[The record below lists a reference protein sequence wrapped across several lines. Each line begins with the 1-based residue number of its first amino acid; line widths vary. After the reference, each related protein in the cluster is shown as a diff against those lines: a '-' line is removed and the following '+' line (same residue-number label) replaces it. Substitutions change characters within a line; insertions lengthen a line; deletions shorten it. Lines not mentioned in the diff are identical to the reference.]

1 MLNMALLKETLSY
14 DPEKGLFIRIKRT
27 SNCIK
32 ANEIACRLNSF
43 NNYRQVVF
51 MGKTYQAHRLA
62 WFYVYGVFP
71 SGQID
76 HINRNKSDN
85 RLVNLRD
92 CSISENK
99 QNSGLYKSNKSG
111 FKGVRFNKLRNSYEA
126 FWKINYKQ
134 FTKSF
139 AVNKYENAKQLAI
152 DYRNKM
158 VEKHYKD
165 VI

>member
-14 DPEKGLFIRIKRT
+14 DQETGLFTRLKRT

-32 ANEIACRLNSF
+32 ANVIACKLNNQ
-43 NNYRQVVF
+43 NNYRQVDF

-62 WFYVYGVFP
+62 WFYVYGVWP

-76 HINRNKSDN
+76 HINRIKYDN

-99 QNSGLYKSNKSG
+99 QNSNPYKCNQTG
-111 FKGVRFNKLRNSYEA
+111 FKGVFKKGNRFQAGIKVKNKRIYLGSFISAEIAYEA
-126 FWKINYKQ
+126 Y
-134 FTKSF
+134 
-139 AVNKYENAKQLAI
+139 VLAA
-152 DYRNKM
+152 RRFHTHNEM
-158 VEKHYKD
+158 VKEL
-165 VI
+165 

>member
-14 DPEKGLFIRIKRT
+14 DQETGLFIRIKRT

-32 ANEIACRLNSF
+32 ANEVACRLNSF
-43 NNYRQVVF
+43 NKYRQVAF

-62 WFYVYGVFP
+62 WFYVHGVFP
-71 SGQID
+71 CGQID

-99 QNSGLYKSNKSG
+99 QNSGLYKSNKCSIPTLH
-111 FKGVRFNKLRNSYEA
+111 FPCDRNAHLR
-126 FWKINYKQ
+126 YKRNELML
-134 FTKSF
+134 S
-139 AVNKYENAKQLAI
+139 VI
-152 DYRNKM
+152 DISDNGN
-158 VEKHYKD
+158 
-165 VI
+165 

>member
-14 DPEKGLFIRIKRT
+14 DQETGLFTRLKRT

-32 ANEIACRLNSF
+32 ANVIACRLNSF
-43 NNYRQVVF
+43 NNYRQVDF
-51 MGKTYQAHRLA
+51 MGQTYQAHRLA

-111 FKGVRFNKLRNSYEA
+111 FKGVFKKGKRYEA
-126 FWKINYKQ
+126 GIR
-134 FTKSF
+134 
-139 AVNKYENAKQLAI
+139 VNNKRIYLGRFGSAELAYEAYVSAAKKLHTHNEMIKEA
-152 DYRNKM
+152 
-158 VEKHYKD
+158 
-165 VI
+165 

>member
-1 MLNMALLKETLSY
+1 MLNTALLKETLSY
-14 DPEKGLFIRIKRT
+14 DQETGLFTRIKRT

-32 ANEIACRLNSF
+32 ANEVACRLNSF
-43 NNYRQVVF
+43 NKYRQVAF

-62 WFYVYGVFP
+62 WFYVHGVFP
-71 SGQID
+71 CGQID

-111 FKGVRFNKLRNSYEA
+111 FKGVFRKGNRYEA
-126 FWKINYKQ
+126 GIR
-134 FTKSF
+134 
-139 AVNKYENAKQLAI
+139 VNNKRIYLGKFGSAELAYEAYVSAAKKLHTHNEMIKEA
-152 DYRNKM
+152 
-158 VEKHYKD
+158 
-165 VI
+165 

>member
-14 DPEKGLFIRIKRT
+14 DQEMGLFTRLKRT

-32 ANEIACRLNSF
+32 ANVIACRLNNQ
-43 NNYRQVVF
+43 NNYRQVDF

-62 WFYVYGVFP
+62 WFYVYGVWP

-99 QNSGLYKSNKSG
+99 QNSGLYKCNKTG
-111 FKGVRFNKLRNSYEA
+111 FKGVFIKGKKFEAGIKINGKRIYLGTFGSPELAYEA
-126 FWKINYKQ
+126 YV
-134 FTKSF
+134 S
-139 AVNKYENAKQLAI
+139 AAKKLHTHNEMIKEA
-152 DYRNKM
+152 
-158 VEKHYKD
+158 
-165 VI
+165 

>member
-1 MLNMALLKETLSY
+1 MALLKETLSY
-14 DPEKGLFIRIKRT
+14 DQETGLFTRLKRT

-32 ANEIACRLNSF
+32 ANVIACRLNNQ
-43 NNYRQVVF
+43 NNYRQVDF
-51 MGKTYQAHRLA
+51 MGETYQAHRLA

-111 FKGVRFNKLRNSYEA
+111 FKGVFRKGNRYEA
-126 FWKINYKQ
+126 GIK
-134 FTKSF
+134 
-139 AVNKYENAKQLAI
+139 VNNKRIYLGKFGSAELAYEAYVSAAKKLHTHNEMIKEAQ
-152 DYRNKM
+152 YGQ
-158 VEKHYKD
+158 
-165 VI
+165 